1 MEQNIKI
8 RKARTN
14 DVEMVYA
21 LATQLSRSVT
31 IKKELL
37 EKNFQKLVLD
47 KNHQILIAEF
57 ENAIVGYL
65 SGYLHLT
72 IYANGKTAY
81 VDEIVVDT
89 NNRGTGVGKKLMLE
103 FERISKT
110 NDCVLI
116 SLATSK
122 ARGFYENL
130 AYFSKAAYYKKYLH

>member
-1 MEQNIKI
+1 MQQSIKI

-21 LATQLSRSVT
+21 LATQLSQSVT
-31 IKKELL
+31 IEKELL

-57 ENAIVGYL
+57 EKAIVGYL

-103 FERISKT
+103 FERISMT

-122 ARGFYENL
+122 ARGFHENL
-130 AYFSKAAYYKKYLH
+130 DYFSKAAYYKKYLY